1 MNWDNTRYFLA
12 IARTGS
18 LRAAALSLGV
28 DQATV
33 ARRLRTLERE
43 LITGLFTR
51 HPEGYRLTAAG
62 KLLVPEA
69 EMMEAA
75 AAAIRR
81 KTVGLDSSLAGTVH
95 IASTEALARCFLLPA
110 LRGLRRSHPNITVTL
125 STAPALLDIK
135 RGEADLAVRS
145 ARPTDGS
152 LIIRRLATV
161 HMGLY
166 ASADYVSRHGLPLA
180 GSAFAGHDLV
190 MFPREVLPQYWQ
202 ELCGEPLTNGTVV
215 METASQLLL
224 MDAVREGMGIS
235 MMAREIV
242 QRCCPELINV
252 MPSRIDSA
260 DIWLVVNPDVWTS
273 GRVRV
278 VTAAINDA
286 FACSPVVKTP
296 VCRDNK
302 P

>member
-1 MNWDNTRYFLA
+1 MNWDNTRYLLA

-18 LRAAALSLGV
+18 LRAAAVSLGV

-33 ARRLRTLERE
+33 ARRLRALEQE
-43 LITGLFTR
+43 LKTSLFTR
-51 HPEGYRLTAAG
+51 HPEGYSLTAAG
-62 KLLVPEA
+62 ELLVPEA

-75 AAAIRR
+75 AAAMRR
-81 KTVGLDSSLAGTVH
+81 KTIGLDSSLAGTVH
-95 IASTEALARCFLLPA
+95 IASTESLARCFLLPA
-110 LRGLRRSHPNITVTL
+110 LSGLRRSHPDISVTL

-161 HMGLY
+161 RMGLY
-166 ASADYVSRHGLPLA
+166 ASADYVARHGLPVA

-190 MFPREVLPQYWQ
+190 MFPRDVLPQYWR
-202 ELCGEPLTNGTVV
+202 ELCGEPLTNGNIV

-224 MDAVREGMGIS
+224 MEAVRQGMGIS

-242 QRCCPELINV
+242 ERCCPELINV
-252 MPSRIDSA
+252 MPSRGDAA

-278 VTAAINDA
+278 VIEAIGRA
-286 FACSPVVKTP
+286 FSAYGKIG
-296 VCRDNK
+296 
-302 P
+302 